1 MDMIKDLEKLEL
13 YRLCV
18 VLLTKTYTSLGQTP
32 GEETLESMSF
42 LLSELLEK
50 RYKTF
55 TWETVELS
63 FYNGTTDT
71 EVFHINIQS
80 MSKWL
85 YTMKQLI
92 WDGEAKM
99 AEGSYHAINKEI
111 REIINEQQKL
121 LK

>member
-1 MDMIKDLEKLEL
+1 MIKDLEKLEL

-32 GEETLESMSF
+32 SEETLESMSF

-80 MSKWL
+80 MR
-85 YTMKQLI
+85 
-92 WDGEAKM
+92 DGEAKM
-99 AEGSYHAINKEI
+99 VEGSYHAINKEV
-111 REIINEQQKL
+111 RGIIDEQRKL

>member
-13 YRLCV
+13 TRLCI

-32 GEETLESMSF
+32 GGETLESMSF

-50 RYKTF
+50 RYKAF

-71 EVFHINIQS
+71 EVFHINIQT

-92 WDGEAKM
+92 WDGQAKM
-99 AEGSYHAINKEI
+99 KIGSYHAINKEI
-111 REIINEQQKL
+111 RGIINEQQKL

>member
-1 MDMIKDLEKLEL
+1 MIEKMEKIEL
-13 YRLCV
+13 TRLCV
-18 VLLTKTYTSLGQTP
+18 RLLTKTYTSLGQTP
-32 GEETLESMSF
+32 ATKTLESMSF
-42 LLSELLEK
+42 LLSELLEN

-55 TWETVELS
+55 TWETVETA
-63 FYNGTTDT
+63 FYNGTTNT
-71 EVFHINIQS
+71 EVFHINIQT

-99 AEGSYHAINKEI
+99 KEGSYHAINKEV
-111 REIINEQQKL
+111 RGIINDQIKL

>member
-1 MDMIKDLEKLEL
+1 MIKDLEKLEL
-13 YRLCV
+13 TGLCV

-32 GEETLESMSF
+32 GDETLESMSH
-42 LLSELLEK
+42 LLSDLLES

-71 EVFHINIQS
+71 GVFHINIQT

-99 AEGSYHAINKEI
+99 EQGSYHAINKEI
-111 REIINEQQKL
+111 RGIINEQKKL

>member
-13 YRLCV
+13 TRLCV

-32 GEETLESMSF
+32 GGETLESMSF

-50 RYKTF
+50 RYKAF

-71 EVFHINIQS
+71 EVFHINIQT

-92 WDGEAKM
+92 WDGQAKM
-99 AEGSYHAINKEI
+99 KIGSYHAINKEV
-111 REIINEQQKL
+111 RGIINEQQKL

>member
-1 MDMIKDLEKLEL
+1 MIKDLEKLEL
-13 YRLCV
+13 TRLCV
-18 VLLTKTYTSLGQTP
+18 GLLVKTYTSLGQTP
-32 GEETLESMSF
+32 SEETLSSMSF

-63 FYNGTTDT
+63 FYNGTTNT

-99 AEGSYHAINKEI
+99 KEGSYHAINKEV
-111 REIINEQQKL
+111 RGIINEQRKL

>member
-1 MDMIKDLEKLEL
+1 MIKDLEKLEL

-42 LLSELLEK
+42 LLAELLEK
-50 RYKTF
+50 RYDTF
-55 TWETVELS
+55 TWETVESS
-63 FYNGTTDT
+63 FYNGITNTD
-71 EVFHINIQS
+71 VFHINIQT
-80 MSKWL
+80 MSRWL

-92 WDGEAKM
+92 WEGEAKM
-99 AEGSYHAINKEI
+99 KEGSYHAINKEVW
-111 REIINEQQKL
+111 EIINKQRKL

>member
-1 MDMIKDLEKLEL
+1 MIKDLEKLEL
-13 YRLCV
+13 NRLCV
-18 VLLTKTYTSLGQTP
+18 VLLAKTYTSLGQTP
-32 GEETLESMSF
+32 SEETLESMSF

-71 EVFHINIQS
+71 EVFHINIQT

-92 WDGEAKM
+92 WDGQGKM

-111 REIINEQQKL
+111 RGIIDEQRKL

>member
-1 MDMIKDLEKLEL
+1 MIKDLERIEL

-92 WDGEAKM
+92 WDGQAKM
-99 AEGSYHAINKEI
+99 KEGSYHAINKEV
-111 REIINEQQKL
+111 RVIINEQRKL

>member
-1 MDMIKDLEKLEL
+1 MIKDLEKLEL
-13 YRLCV
+13 TKLCV
-18 VLLTKTYTSLGQTP
+18 GLLVKTYTSLGQTP
-32 GEETLESMSF
+32 SEETLSSMSF

-63 FYNGTTDT
+63 FYNGTTNT
-71 EVFHINIQS
+71 EVFHINIQT

-85 YTMKQLI
+85 YSMKQLI

-99 AEGSYHAINKEI
+99 KEGSYHAINKEV
-111 REIINEQQKL
+111 RGIINEQRKL

>member
-1 MDMIKDLEKLEL
+1 MIKDLEKLEL
-13 YRLCV
+13 TKLCV
-18 VLLTKTYTSLGQTP
+18 GLLVKTYTSLGQTP
-32 GEETLESMSF
+32 SEETLSSMSF

-71 EVFHINIQS
+71 EVFHINIQT

-92 WDGEAKM
+92 WDGQAKM
-99 AEGSYHAINKEI
+99 ADGSYHAINKEI
-111 REIINEQQKL
+111 RVIIDEQRKL

>member
-1 MDMIKDLEKLEL
+1 MIKDLEKVEL

-32 GEETLESMSF
+32 SEETLESMSF

-63 FYNGTTDT
+63 FYNGTTNT

-92 WDGEAKM
+92 WDGQGKM

-111 REIINEQQKL
+111 RGIIDEQRKL

>member
-1 MDMIKDLEKLEL
+1 MEMIKDLDKLEL

-42 LLSELLEK
+42 LLAELLEK

-55 TWETVELS
+55 TWETVESS
-63 FYNGTTDT
+63 FYNGITNT
-71 EVFHINIQS
+71 EVFHINIQT
-80 MSKWL
+80 MSRWL

-99 AEGSYHAINKEI
+99 QEGSYHAINKEI
-111 REIINEQQKL
+111 RGIINEQRKL

>member
-1 MDMIKDLEKLEL
+1 MIKEIEKLEL

-32 GEETLESMSF
+32 SEETLESMSF

-63 FYNGTTDT
+63 FYNGTTNT
-71 EVFHINIQS
+71 EVFHINIQT

-99 AEGSYHAINKEI
+99 KIGSHHAINKEV
-111 REIINEQQKL
+111 RGIINEQRKL

>member
-1 MDMIKDLEKLEL
+1 MIKDLERIEL

-92 WDGEAKM
+92 WDGQAKM
-99 AEGSYHAINKEI
+99 KEGSYHAINKEV
-111 REIINEQQKL
+111 RGIINEQRKL

>member
-1 MDMIKDLEKLEL
+1 MIKDIDKLKL
-13 YRLCV
+13 NSLCV

-32 GEETLESMSF
+32 SEETLESMSF
-42 LLSELLEK
+42 LLCELLEK

-55 TWETVELS
+55 TWETVEMS

-71 EVFHINIQS
+71 EVFHINIQT

-85 YTMKQLI
+85 YTMK
-92 WDGEAKM
+92 
-99 AEGSYHAINKEI
+99 EI
-111 REIINEQQKL
+111 RGIIDEQRKL

>member
-1 MDMIKDLEKLEL
+1 MDMIKEMEKIEL
-13 YRLCV
+13 TKLCV
-18 VLLTKTYTSLGQTP
+18 GLLTKTYTSLGQTP
-32 GEETLESMSF
+32 GEETLSSMSH
-42 LLSELLEK
+42 LLSELLEN

-63 FYNGTTDT
+63 FYNGTINT
-71 EVFHINIQS
+71 EVFHINIQT

-85 YTMKQLI
+85 YTMKKLI

-99 AEGSYHAINKEI
+99 EQGSYHAINKDI
-111 REIINEQQKL
+111 RGIINEKIKL

>member
-13 YRLCV
+13 TRLCI

-32 GEETLESMSF
+32 GGETLESMSF

-55 TWETVELS
+55 TWKTVELS

-71 EVFHINIQS
+71 EVFHINIQT

-92 WDGEAKM
+92 WDGQAKM
-99 AEGSYHAINKEI
+99 KIGSYHAINKEI
-111 REIINEQQKL
+111 RGIINEQQKL

>member
-1 MDMIKDLEKLEL
+1 MIKDIEKLEL
-13 YRLCV
+13 TKLCV
-18 VLLTKTYTSLGQTP
+18 GLLVKTYTSLGQTP
-32 GEETLESMSF
+32 SEETLSSMSF

-71 EVFHINIQS
+71 EVFYTNIQT

-111 REIINEQQKL
+111 RGIIDEQRKL
-121 LK
+121 LI

>member
-13 YRLCV
+13 TRLCV

-32 GEETLESMSF
+32 GGETLESMSH
-42 LLSELLEK
+42 LLSALLES

-71 EVFHINIQS
+71 EVFHINIQT

-85 YTMKQLI
+85 YTMKELI
-92 WDGEAKM
+92 WAGEANMKI
-99 AEGSYHAINKEI
+99 GSYHAINKEI
-111 REIINEQQKL
+111 RGIIDKKLKL

>member
-1 MDMIKDLEKLEL
+1 MIKDIDKLKL
-13 YRLCV
+13 NSLCV

-32 GEETLESMSF
+32 SEETLESMSF
-42 LLSELLEK
+42 LLCELLEK

-63 FYNGTTDT
+63 FYNGTTET
-71 EVFHINIQS
+71 EVFHINIQT

-92 WDGEAKM
+92 WDGQGKM
-99 AEGSYHAINKEI
+99 AVGSYHAINKEI
-111 REIINEQQKL
+111 RGIIDEQRKL

>member
-1 MDMIKDLEKLEL
+1 MIKDLEKLEL
-13 YRLCV
+13 NRLCV
-18 VLLTKTYTSLGQTP
+18 MLLAKTYTSLGQTP

-55 TWETVELS
+55 TWKTVELS

-71 EVFHINIQS
+71 EVFHINLQT

-111 REIINEQQKL
+111 RGIINEQQKL

>member
-1 MDMIKDLEKLEL
+1 MIKDLEKLEL
-13 YRLCV
+13 TRLCV

-32 GEETLESMSF
+32 GGETLESMSF

-55 TWETVELS
+55 TWKTVELS

-71 EVFHINIQS
+71 EVFHINIQT

-92 WDGEAKM
+92 WDGQAKM
-99 AEGSYHAINKEI
+99 KIGSYHAINKEI
-111 REIINEQQKL
+111 RGIINEQQKL

>member
-1 MDMIKDLEKLEL
+1 MEMIKDLEKLEL

-32 GEETLESMSF
+32 GEETLGSMSF

-55 TWETVELS
+55 TWEAVELS

-92 WDGEAKM
+92 WDGQGKM

-111 REIINEQQKL
+111 RGIINEQRKL

>member
-1 MDMIKDLEKLEL
+1 MDMIEEIEKLEL
-13 YRLCV
+13 TKLCV

-32 GEETLESMSF
+32 GDETLESMSF

-63 FYNGTTDT
+63 FYNGTTNT
-71 EVFHINIQS
+71 EVFHINIQT

-99 AEGSYHAINKEI
+99 QTGSYHAINKEI
-111 REIINEQQKL
+111 RGIINEQRKL

>member
-1 MDMIKDLEKLEL
+1 MIKDLEKLEL
-13 YRLCV
+13 TKLCV
-18 VLLTKTYTSLGQTP
+18 GLLVKTYTSLGQTP
-32 GEETLESMSF
+32 SEETLSSMSF
-42 LLSELLEK
+42 LLSGLLEK

-63 FYNGTTDT
+63 FYNGTTNT
-71 EVFHINIQS
+71 EVFHINIQT

-99 AEGSYHAINKEI
+99 KEGSYHAINKEI
-111 REIINEQQKL
+111 RGIIDEQRKL

>member
-1 MDMIKDLEKLEL
+1 MIKDLEKLEL
-13 YRLCV
+13 TGLCV

-32 GEETLESMSF
+32 GDETLESMSH
-42 LLSELLEK
+42 LLSALLES

-71 EVFHINIQS
+71 GVFHVNIQT

-85 YTMKQLI
+85 YTMKELI
-92 WDGEAKM
+92 WAGEAKM
-99 AEGSYHAINKEI
+99 KEGSYHAINKEI
-111 REIINEQQKL
+111 RGIIDKKLKL

>member
-13 YRLCV
+13 NKLCV
-18 VLLTKTYTSLGQTP
+18 ILLAKTYTSLGQTP
-32 GEETLESMSF
+32 SEETLSSMSF
-42 LLSELLEK
+42 LLTELLES

-55 TWETVELS
+55 TWEMVELS

-71 EVFHINIQS
+71 EVFHINIQT

-85 YTMKQLI
+85 YTMKELI
-92 WDGEAKM
+92 WAGEAKM
-99 AEGSYHAINKEI
+99 KIGSYHAINKEI
-111 REIINEQQKL
+111 RGIIDKKLKL

>member
-1 MDMIKDLEKLEL
+1 MIKDLEKLEL

-32 GEETLESMSF
+32 SEETLESMSF

-71 EVFHINIQS
+71 EVFHINIQT

-85 YTMKQLI
+85 YTMKKLI
-92 WDGEAKM
+92 WDGQGKM

-111 REIINEQQKL
+111 RGIINEQKKL

>member
-1 MDMIKDLEKLEL
+1 MIKDLEKLEL
-13 YRLCV
+13 TRLCV

-32 GEETLESMSF
+32 GDETLESMSY
-42 LLSELLEK
+42 LLAELLERK
-50 RYKTF
+50 YEDF

-63 FYNGTTDT
+63 FYNGTRDT

-92 WDGEAKM
+92 WDGQGKM
-99 AEGSYHAINKEI
+99 AEGSYHAINKEV
-111 REIINEQQKL
+111 RGIIDEQRKL

>member
-1 MDMIKDLEKLEL
+1 MIKDLEKLEL
-13 YRLCV
+13 HRLCV
-18 VLLTKTYTSLGQTP
+18 ILLTKTYTSLGQTP

-55 TWETVELS
+55 TWEAVELS

-71 EVFHINIQS
+71 EVFHINIQT

-85 YTMKQLI
+85 CTMKQLV
-92 WDGEAKM
+92 WDGQAKM

-111 REIINEQQKL
+111 RGIIDEQRKL

>member
-1 MDMIKDLEKLEL
+1 MIKDLEKIEL
-13 YRLCV
+13 NRLCV
-18 VLLTKTYTSLGQTP
+18 MLLAKTYTSLGQTP

-55 TWETVELS
+55 TWKTVELS

-71 EVFHINIQS
+71 EVFHINIQT

-99 AEGSYHAINKEI
+99 EQGSYHAINKEI
-111 REIINEQQKL
+111 RGIINEQIKQ

>member
-1 MDMIKDLEKLEL
+1 MDMIEEIEKLEL
-13 YRLCV
+13 TKLCV
-18 VLLTKTYTSLGQTP
+18 VLLAKTYTSLGQTP
-32 GEETLESMSF
+32 GDETLSSMSH
-42 LLSELLEK
+42 LLSELLERK
-50 RYKTF
+50 YKTF

-71 EVFHINIQS
+71 EVFHINIQT

-99 AEGSYHAINKEI
+99 QIGSYHAINKEI
-111 REIINEQQKL
+111 RGIINEQRKL

>member
-1 MDMIKDLEKLEL
+1 MIEKIEKIEL
-13 YRLCV
+13 TRLCV
-18 VLLTKTYTSLGQTP
+18 RLLTKTYTSLNQTP
-32 GEETLESMSF
+32 GEETLSSMSH
-42 LLSELLEK
+42 LLSELLEN

-55 TWETVELS
+55 TWETVELA

-71 EVFHINIQS
+71 EVFHINIQT

-92 WDGEAKM
+92 WDGQTKM
-99 AEGSYHAINKEI
+99 KQGSYHAINKEI
-111 REIINEQQKL
+111 RGIINEQIKL